1 MSLSANRWHVIAQ
14 SSFPWEREALEWL
27 RAQLP
32 DREPWHVWTNFEFI
46 DDEGK
51 VNEVDA
57 LALTPAGLFV
67 IEIKS
72 RPGTVGG
79 DAHTWTWSTDGR
91 DRSVD
96 NPLLLTDRKS
106 KRLASLVRRQPAV
119 VKAKMRLPFFTP
131 VVFLSSTSMACRLQG
146 HARSGV
152 YLRGRP
158 GHQDDDGI
166 VAALTFGTR
175 GEITAAPLDS
185 AAVKALAKGLA
196 EAGVRPSNKHRQV
209 GDYRLDKLIA
219 DGDCYQEW
227 QARHVGVDV
236 QRRVR
241 IYNLANAASPEARQ
255 GLVRQAQ
262 REFKMLEGIEHGGI
276 LRCREYK
283 DSELGPALVF
293 DLDARAVRLDHLLRD
308 HGARLGVS
316 QRLQLVREIAEVLK
330 YAHSR
335 RLHHRALGPQSVL
348 VRDIET
354 ASPRVQLMN
363 WQTAARES
371 EGLMS
376 GGSTL
381 HRQTGTAHVQSYVED
396 PGLVYLAPETTRA
409 DPAHG
414 AELDVFSL
422 GCLTWLIFTGQAPA
436 TSILDLHDKLR
447 RGQGLQLSDA
457 MDGCPESLQSLVQF
471 ATSPEVITRYG
482 SIQEFLDDLD
492 KVEEELTTP
501 DPEASVDPSQAKVDD
516 RLEGGYTVVKRLGR
530 GSSSDALL
538 VRPPDSNDEL
548 VLKVA
553 VDGGHNDNLQAE
565 AEALGKLRHPNIVE
579 LRGLTTVNG
588 RTALLLKSAGDE
600 TLAQRIK
607 AEGRL
612 SLEMLQRWGEELLDT
627 VRLLEENAVVHRD
640 IKPDNIGIARNR
652 SGRLT
657 LVLFDFSLTRT
668 PPENLKAGTPPYL
681 DPFLGLRPQRRWD
694 LHAERFA
701 AAVTLYEMAVGRVP
715 RWGDGQ
721 TAAEVTDAEATIEV
735 DLFDPAVREPLRAF
749 FAKALARDAR
759 ERHDNAEDLLRAWR
773 TVFERASTAHPTAAP
788 HGFEALALTVN
799 AGTTLAELGY
809 SLEAIDVLG
818 RMGIHNAVELL
829 AVKRVSFRYLRGV
842 GNKLR
847 QEIRLKAKELARLRP
862 DLMQGRGSLLEG
874 SDEADAD
881 PLHPHLQLPRAV
893 NELADELL
901 PKRPAGDDRPEE
913 AALAHYLG
921 LEGEQPAGHWPTPG
935 EAAKAAGVD
944 RAILIAAIDKARQRW
959 LKNKAYTALR
969 NDLQELLVAQGQVMT
984 QQEAALAL
992 LALRG
997 CAEQDD
1003 GARLRQACAVLRAA
1017 IEADAQTEQ
1026 PRYEAFAHESG
1037 HLIAA
1042 SVAWADYARQ
1052 LGQTADTCA
1061 LADPLLP
1068 PERALLALEA
1078 VRAPGGHAASEA
1090 DKDELFASSPGM
1102 SPGVSPTLSG
1112 AQAPLNATRLLRLAT
1127 NASRAAA
1134 LSARQEIYPRGM
1146 PALQA
1151 LRQSVNALVGV
1162 TLTERQLQERVRG
1175 RYPDAEPLP
1184 GRPQLDRLLET
1195 VGAPLAW
1202 NELDRVYA
1210 HQRLDGGASAGTS
1223 TFYGRQT
1230 TRLPSRPMATTAADG
1245 ARHAALAD
1253 AQALEHRLQLNL
1265 QRGGLLTLT
1274 VEPRLARH
1282 AEAELLRRFGAGTG
1296 TGARNGTGTGTGSNG
1311 APPAGSLPP
1320 IQRQSLDALLLREL
1334 RSQASALKVDWAT
1347 VLRADAAPANSR
1359 DWTNLLRLVQR
1370 TLPALQQ
1377 ALLASPAPLL
1387 VVHAG
1392 LLPRYGLMRLL
1403 TELEQSAGRPGCTPA
1418 AWLLLPGHKP
1428 GGADIDGTPVPL
1440 IHAQAVAALPTAWI
1454 NNEHRSAGAASVAT
1468 ASASAAAAA

>member
-1 MSLSANRWHVIAQ
+1 MSLGANRWHVIAQ

-46 DDEGK
+46 DEEGK

-67 IEIKS
+67 IEVKS
-72 RPGTVGG
+72 RPGSVAG

-106 KRLASLVRRQPAV
+106 KRLASLIRRQPAV
-119 VKAKMRLPFFTP
+119 VKAKMKVPFFTP
-131 VVFLSSTSMACRLQG
+131 LVFLSSTSITCRLQG

-158 GHQDDDGI
+158 AHPDDDGV
-166 VAALTFGTR
+166 VAALTFGIR
-175 GEITAAPLDS
+175 GEQNAAPLDS

-196 EAGVRPSNKHRQV
+196 EAGIRPSNKHRQV
-209 GDYRLDKLIA
+209 GDYRLDKLIT
-219 DGDCYQEW
+219 DGDSFQEW

-255 GLVRQAQ
+255 TLVRQAQ

-293 DLDARAVRLDHLLRD
+293 DLDQRAVRLDHLMRD
-308 HGARLGVS
+308 HGSHLGVT

-354 ASPRVQLMN
+354 ATPRVQLMN

-371 EGLMS
+371 EGS
-376 GGSTL
+376 SSNSTL
-381 HRQTGTAHVQSYVED
+381 HRTTGTAHVQSYVED
-396 PGLVYLAPETTRA
+396 PGLVYLAPETARA

-422 GCLTWLIFTGQAPA
+422 GCLTWLIFSGQAPA
-436 TSILDLHDKLR
+436 ASILDLYDKLR

-457 MDGCPESLQSLVQF
+457 MDGCPTSLQELVQF

-501 DPEASVDPSQAKVDD
+501 DPETTVDPSQANVND
-516 RLEGGYTVVKRLGR
+516 RLEGGYTVVRRLGR

-538 VRPPDSNDEL
+538 VRPSGSEDEL

-553 VDGGHNDNLQAE
+553 VDVSHNDNLQAE

-579 LRGLTTVNG
+579 LRGVASVNG

-607 AEGRL
+607 ADGRL
-612 SLEMLQRWGEELLDT
+612 SMEMLQRWGEELLDT

-640 IKPDNIGIARNR
+640 IKPDNIGIAKNR

-681 DPFLGLRPQRRWD
+681 DPFLGLRAQKRWD

-721 TAAEVTDAEATIEV
+721 SATEVTQAEATIEL
-735 DLFDPAVREPLRAF
+735 DLFDPAVREPMQAF
-749 FAKALARDAR
+749 FTKALAREAR
-759 ERHDNAEDLLRAWR
+759 DRHDNAEDLLRAWR
-773 TVFERASTAHPTAAP
+773 AVFERATTAHPSAP
-788 HGFEALALTVN
+788 NGFEALAPTVT
-799 AGTTLAELGY
+799 ASTTMAELGY
-809 SLEAIDVLG
+809 SLEAIDVLD

-829 AVKRVSFRYLRGV
+829 AVDRIRFRYLRGV
-842 GNKLR
+842 GDKLR
-847 QEIRLKAKELARLRP
+847 REIRVKAKDLARLRP
-862 DLMQGRGSLLEG
+862 DLTQGRGSLHEG
-874 SDEADAD
+874 DDTEVDD
-881 PLHPHLQLPRAV
+881 RQPLSV
-893 NELADELL
+893 NELANQLL
-901 PKRPAGDDRPEE
+901 PKRYAGDDRPEE
-913 AALAHYLG
+913 AALSWYLG
-921 LEGEQPAGHWPTPG
+921 LEDEVTPGTWPTPG
-935 EAAKAAGVD
+935 EAAKAGGVD
-944 RAILIAAIDKARQRW
+944 RSTLIATLDKARQRW
-959 LKNKAYTALR
+959 LKNKVFTALR
-969 NDLQELLVAQGQVMT
+969 NDLQELLAAQGQVMT
-984 QQEAALAL
+984 LREGALAL

-1003 GARLRQACAVLRAA
+1003 AARLRQACAVLRAA
-1017 IEADAQTEQ
+1017 VEADAQTEQ
-1026 PRYEAFAHESG
+1026 PRYEAFAHDPDP
-1037 HLIAA
+1037 LIAA
-1042 SVAWADYARQ
+1042 NATWADYARL

-1068 PERALLALEA
+1068 PERALKALED
-1078 VRAPGGHAASEA
+1078 VRVPGQAAPGQDG
-1090 DKDELFASSPGM
+1090 DELFGPAAGAVPSAPA
-1102 SPGVSPTLSG
+1102 LS
-1112 AQAPLNATRLLRLAT
+1112 ATRLLRLAT

-1146 PALQA
+1146 PALLS

-1162 TLTERQLQERVRG
+1162 TLNERQLQERVRG

-1184 GRPQLDRLLET
+1184 GRPQLDRMLEA

-1202 NELDRVYA
+1202 NDVGRVYT
-1210 HQRLDGGASAGTS
+1210 HLRLDAGASAGTT
-1223 TFYGRQT
+1223 TFLSRQP
-1230 TRLPSRPMATTAADG
+1230 TRLPSRPADDAPPNAAISD
-1245 ARHAALAD
+1245 ARD
-1253 AQALEHRLQLNL
+1253 LERRLQQQL
-1265 QRGGLLTLT
+1265 QQGGMLTLT
-1274 VEPRLARH
+1274 VVPRLARR
-1282 AEAELLRRFGAGTG
+1282 AETELLTRFGP
-1296 TGARNGTGTGTGSNG
+1296 GSSQSR
-1311 APPAGSLPP
+1311 AV
-1320 IQRQSLDALLLREL
+1320 QRLSVDALLLREL
-1334 RSQASALKVDWAT
+1334 RVQADSLKVDWST
-1347 VLRADAAPANSR
+1347 VLRADAAAAGTR

-1370 TLPALQQ
+1370 TLPALRQ
-1377 ALLASPAPLL
+1377 ALLSSAAPLL
-1387 VVHAG
+1387 VVNAG
-1392 LLPRYGLMRLL
+1392 LLARYGLLGVVS
-1403 TELEQSAGRPGCTPA
+1403 ELEQAAGRPGQTPA
-1418 AWLLLPGHKP
+1418 AWVLLPGHRP
-1428 GGADIDGTPVPL
+1428 GTAEIDGTPVPL
-1440 IHAQAVAALPTAWI
+1440 VYAQAVAALTPAWI
-1454 NNEHRSAGAASVAT
+1454 NNEHRSQGMT
-1468 ASASAAAAA
+1468 A